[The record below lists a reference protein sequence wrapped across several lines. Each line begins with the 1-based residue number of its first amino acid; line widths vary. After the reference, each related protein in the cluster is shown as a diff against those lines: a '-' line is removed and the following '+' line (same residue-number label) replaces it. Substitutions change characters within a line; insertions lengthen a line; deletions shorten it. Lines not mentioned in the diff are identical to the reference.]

1 VEATVDNLK
10 LLGEETARKLIGP
23 RGYRRGEDDDEDG
36 RDQASRDAVKLRWG
50 ALLKLAK
57 TTKSSG
63 EVDDDTTQKPNGGD
77 EKKRAA
83 ALRALGD
90 SLSFPLS
97 VVAASWMFPIVYYT
111 LSIAGGVG
119 KHARD
124 DYDEKKEGANER
136 DADAKKKPAPIHL
149 LGAAAAAAANAPLG
163 ADWWPWLVG
172 FGCKLPAAPGLELV
186 AVGEGVKTPSRQ
198 NKRTKTPHGAMSF
211 IDASYASYVAEKD
224 ARSPYLIFAG
234 DLMRE
239 ADVESIVASALRSP
253 APLVTTAR
261 TEMELAMESELM
273 RDAGYELVGV
283 EKNPFAAPVPS
294 QSPAMAN
301 DAQRANEWLAVY
313 VPARGAPR
321 ASPGAREGRKREGDA
336 GNAAAKRRK

>member
-1 VEATVDNLK
+1 
-10 LLGEETARKLIGP
+10 
-23 RGYRRGEDDDEDG
+23 
-36 RDQASRDAVKLRWG
+36 
-50 ALLKLAK
+50 
-57 TTKSSG
+57 
-63 EVDDDTTQKPNGGD
+63 
-77 EKKRAA
+77 
-83 ALRALGD
+83 
-90 SLSFPLS
+90 
-97 VVAASWMFPIVYYT
+97 
-111 LSIAGGVG
+111 
-119 KHARD
+119 
-124 DYDEKKEGANER
+124 
-136 DADAKKKPAPIHL
+136 
-149 LGAAAAAAANAPLG
+149 
-163 ADWWPWLVG
+163 
-172 FGCKLPAAPGLELV
+172 
-186 AVGEGVKTPSRQ
+186 
-198 NKRTKTPHGAMSF
+198 
-211 IDASYASYVAEKD
+211 
-224 ARSPYLIFAG
+224 
-234 DLMRE
+234 MRE